1 MENLRLIVFIL
12 IVSLVFPIFGMAL
25 TQGESEVELYDVSVS
40 PESLVSAGILLREGE
55 SHNVSYGGGYV
66 YFTLNDTEVRVKW
79 DNMYISG
86 YRGIYVKADY
96 VKVEKKSPLGRIMN
110 SWLFSETLYVVGM
123 KTGYK
128 TENIYNNTIIEEWN
142 QKYNWSMF
150 KIPGEGLIMLI
161 QYPPTS
167 ENITDAVYN
176 DGMITI
182 TIGSAVDLNESINFR
197 RIINWYTGLIIGDQ
211 TFGLPSFFT
220 WIVRIITALG
230 VLAMAVFIKEMIRL

>member
-96 VKVEKKSPLGRIMN
+96 VKVEKKSPLGL
-110 SWLFSETLYVVGM
+110 S
-123 KTGYK
+123 
-128 TENIYNNTIIEEWN
+128 
-142 QKYNWSMF
+142 
-150 KIPGEGLIMLI
+150 LIHI
-161 QYPPTS
+161 
-167 ENITDAVYN
+167 
-176 DGMITI
+176 
-182 TIGSAVDLNESINFR
+182 
-197 RIINWYTGLIIGDQ
+197 
-211 TFGLPSFFT
+211 
-220 WIVRIITALG
+220 
-230 VLAMAVFIKEMIRL
+230 